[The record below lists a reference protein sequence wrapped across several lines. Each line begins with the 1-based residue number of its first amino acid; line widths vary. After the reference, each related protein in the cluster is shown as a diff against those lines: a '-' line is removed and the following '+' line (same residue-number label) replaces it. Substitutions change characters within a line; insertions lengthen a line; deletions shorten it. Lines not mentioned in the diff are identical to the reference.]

1 MRFTP
6 WPSRAG
12 RFGRVGIAGFVM
24 AAGGAGAVE
33 SSPPGPSAETVA
45 RARVLLAKEIEPKV
59 PGLTAAVAVDGR
71 LVWSEAFGYADLE
84 AKRWVTTASR
94 FRIGSISKSLTA
106 AGLMRLVEQERI
118 DLDAP
123 VQKQV
128 PDFPVKP
135 EGVVTVRLLAG
146 HLAGIRHHRNGEP
159 FLNRPFADVR
169 AGLKLFADDP
179 LVATP
184 GEKFSYSSFGWVL
197 ISAAMESAA
206 QRDFLGFMNAE
217 VFAPLELTHT
227 RPDRARAVDP
237 DRTSFYQTSPAGKFV
252 AAPKVDSS
260 FIWAGG
266 GFLSTAEDLVR
277 FGSAMLRPGFLTE
290 ESRRLLFTEQKTAA
304 GEPVG
309 YGIGWYV
316 RRDGAGRMLYY
327 HDGGSHGGTAVLFL
341 RPETHAV
348 AAILCNLSDADITGQ
363 AMKLA
368 DLFAPLPAV
377 AKK

>member
-6 WPSRAG
+6 WPWRAG

-24 AAGGAGAVE
+24 AAGGAGAAE
-33 SSPPGPSAETVA
+33 MSMPGPSAETVA
-45 RARVLLAKEIEPKV
+45 RARVLLAKEIEPQV

-71 LVWSEAFGYADLE
+71 LVWSNAFGYADLE
-84 AKRWVTTASR
+84 AKRPMTAASR

-106 AGLMRLVEQERI
+106 AGLMRLVEQGQI

-123 VQKQV
+123 MQKYL

-135 EGVVTVRLLAG
+135 EGSVTTRLLAG
-146 HLAGIRHHRNGEP
+146 HLAGIRHYHNGEP
-159 FLNRPFADVR
+159 FLNRPFTDVR

-179 LVATP
+179 LVAPP
-184 GEKFSYSSFGWVL
+184 GTKFSYSSFGWVL

-206 QRDFLGFMNAE
+206 HSDFLELMDAD
-217 VFAPLELTHT
+217 VFAPLGLTHT
-227 RPDRARAVDP
+227 RPDRAGAVDP
-237 DRTSFYQTSPAGKFV
+237 DRTKFYIAGLEGKFT
-252 AAPKVDSS
+252 AAPTVDSS
-260 FIWAGG
+260 YIWAGG

-277 FGSAMLRPGFLTE
+277 FGSAMLSPGFLSE
-290 ESRRLLFTEQKTAA
+290 ESRRLLFTEQKTVA

-316 RRDGAGRMLYY
+316 RKDSAGRMLYY

-363 AMKLA
+363 SMKLA